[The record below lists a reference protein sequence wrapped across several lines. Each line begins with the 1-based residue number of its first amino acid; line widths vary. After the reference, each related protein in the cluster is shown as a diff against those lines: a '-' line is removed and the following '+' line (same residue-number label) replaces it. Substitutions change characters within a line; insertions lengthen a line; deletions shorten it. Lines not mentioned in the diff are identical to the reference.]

1 MVKFIDL
8 NMYKVDYCLFIYMY
22 MVVDKF
28 FIMISLLYCIDD

>member
-8 NMYKVDYCLFIYMY
+8 NMYKVDYCLFIYM
-22 MVVDKF
+22 VVDKF